1 MMIYVSIVFF
11 FLSIIYSFYPLLRN
25 KKWAE
30 LFLVTFIF
38 LLGALYAMQYQIDA
52 NILPQPG
59 DLISKL
65 DPWANSLGKFF
76 ELNF

>member
-1 MMIYVSIVFF
+1 MMIYVIILFF
-11 FLSIIYSFYPLLRN
+11 ILCVAYSFYPLIRN

-30 LFLVTFIF
+30 LFLAISIF
-38 LLGALYAMQYQIDA
+38 LLGTLYAIQYQFDA

-59 DLISKL
+59 DLISRL